1 MDILKQIFSAETPA
15 QTTTTEKKEDKM
27 VLETTVTQ
35 EKVRPD
41 VVKEGV
47 TYTKEVQCQPQK
59 EIERIRE
66 IEIGTQHIPL
76 TFHTFI
82 TKFLIALQPPHENSP
97 IIVLFIFF
105 YLKKRTEKVQPVV
118 HVDREQTEVR
128 QVVQP
133 ILEKEVRPTLI
144 TKTAKEV
151 ELGTRQEKATGL
163 PTPLEGGR
171 SLGAA
176 PAIQSKTEFL
186 GVEKKREEFAPIV
199 EETIHKKII
208 EQVTPVV
215 EREVVIPHVIEQT
228 KHIHETI
235 QEKEVVTHEIRAPIT
250 VEQWEKQEGSVC
262 KISSQK
268 S

>member
-1 MDILKQIFSAETPA
+1 MDIIKQIFTAETTA
-15 QTTTTEKKEDKM
+15 TEKKEDKM
-27 VLETTVTQ
+27 VVETTVTQ
-35 EKVRPD
+35 ETVRP

-66 IEIGTQHIPL
+66 IEI
-76 TFHTFI
+76 
-82 TKFLIALQPPHENSP
+82 
-97 IIVLFIFF
+97 
-105 YLKKRTEKVQPVV
+105 EKVQPVV
-118 HVDREQTEVR
+118 HIDREQTEIR

-133 ILEKEVRPTLI
+133 IIEKEVRPTLI

-151 ELGTRQEKATGL
+151 ELGVRQEKASGL
-163 PTPLEGGR
+163 PTPLEGR

-235 QEKEVVTHEIRAPIT
+235 QEKEVITHEIRAPIT
-250 VEQWEKQEGSVC
+250 VEQWEKQEGAVC

>member
-15 QTTTTEKKEDKM
+15 QTATVEKKEDKM

-66 IEIGTQHIPL
+66 IEI
-76 TFHTFI
+76 
-82 TKFLIALQPPHENSP
+82 
-97 IIVLFIFF
+97 
-105 YLKKRTEKVQPVV
+105 EKVQPVV
-118 HVDREQTEVR
+118 HIDREQTEVR

-151 ELGTRQEKATGL
+151 ELGTRQEKATGV

-199 EETIHKKII
+199 EETVHKKII

-235 QEKEVVTHEIRAPIT
+235 HEKEVVTHEIRAPIT